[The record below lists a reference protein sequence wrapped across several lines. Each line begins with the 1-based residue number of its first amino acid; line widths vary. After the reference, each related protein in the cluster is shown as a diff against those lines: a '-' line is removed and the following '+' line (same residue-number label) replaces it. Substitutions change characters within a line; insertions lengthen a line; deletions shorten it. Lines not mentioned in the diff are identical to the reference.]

1 MLYLTVCQDLTT
13 NLFNLST
20 LWQCLAL
27 YYWTYYWT
35 YALNLLL
42 CIFSIEISVVK
53 FVLRY
58 LYFDKHIFVTIQL
71 LEYLYSEKRRML
83 QSIKSFLLKL
93 IDCTSFLIFFS
104 FNKLTSA
111 DVLSMQFQLIFILC
125 NYTLAIFYSIFVL
138 LTMVF

>member
-13 NLFNLST
+13 NLFNLIT

-42 CIFSIEISVVK
+42 CIFSSEIPVVK

-111 DVLSMQFQLIFILC
+111 DVLSMQFQLILILC